1 MKLNR
6 KYKNVTEKHQNIRTL
21 NNIPLNKIWVP
32 EINSREILNYF
43 EPMANS
49 LTFYKIFENLH
60 SAAMSEC

>member
-6 KYKNVTEKHQNIRTL
+6 KYKNVTERHQNIRRL
-21 NNIPLNKIWVP
+21 NNITLNKIWVP

-60 SAAMSEC
+60 RQCSNE